1 MSIFDGKDYL
11 VADWIPISATRNI
24 HIYDGVKNLNTTIIY
39 TNSEEDRE
47 MQIMSVF
54 GIDENNKIEKG
65 RARIGID
72 IFDLSGDQSA
82 DPVNIDRSRVF
93 AHKEEQFT
101 EELIKDLQMIN
112 TLFDNVHEK
121 VKRVY
126 L

>member
-54 GIDENNKIEKG
+54 GIDDENKIEKG

>member
-72 IFDLSGDQSA
+72 IFDLSGDQSS

>member
-11 VADWIPISATRNI
+11 VGDWIPISATRNI
-24 HIYDGVKNLNTTIIY
+24 HIYDGIKNLNTTIIY
-39 TNSEEDRE
+39 TNKEEDRE
-47 MQIMSVF
+47 MQIMSVY
-54 GIDENNKIEKG
+54 GIDDGNKIEKG

>member
-47 MQIMSVF
+47 MQIMSVY
-54 GIDENNKIEKG
+54 GIDDENKIEKG